1 MVSTFCPRLEMMMPI
16 KSHERW
22 YIHHTPHHHTYT
34 YLQSV
39 TIDTVQKL
47 CTFSKI
53 DVTFRGWSFFSRRRL
68 LRFFSDI
75 RINMQET
82 VDLNFTSTFFLLPTF
97 ALILLSSS
105 SFYSSTLWMHEG
117 FNSDLFMFFA
127 SNGQKVTFVH
137 QNIIQPLKNSWNHYI
152 LGTWPPLSSLNYL
165 KNVSKSLFVQ
175 V

>member
-1 MVSTFCPRLEMMMPI
+1 MIPSKNCVHF
-16 KSHERW
+16 
-22 YIHHTPHHHTYT
+22 
-34 YLQSV
+34 
-39 TIDTVQKL
+39 QKL
-47 CTFSKI
+47 MLLSE
-53 DVTFRGWSFFSRRRL
+53 VGLSFFRMRL

-105 SFYSSTLWMHEG
+105 SFYSTLWMHEG

-152 LGTWPPLSSLNYL
+152 LGTWPPLSTSKAEYIHTIGY
-165 KNVSKSLFVQ
+165 KSKIFRSQVKSFSKCNV
-175 V
+175 

>member
-1 MVSTFCPRLEMMMPI
+1 MMMPI

-53 DVTFRGWSFFSRRRL
+53 DVTFRGWSFFFRMRL

-82 VDLNFTSTFFLLPTF
+82 VDLNFTSTFF
-97 ALILLSSS
+97 SSS
-105 SFYSSTLWMHEG
+105 NFCSDTFELIFFYGSTLWMHEG

-152 LGTWPPLSSLNYL
+152 LGTWPPLSTS
-165 KNVSKSLFVQ
+165 NVSKSLFVQ